1 MAEQFEREEEKTPVF
16 VINGFLEAGK
26 TQFLRFTMEQS
37 YFQTEGKTLL
47 LVCEEGEEEYPEAL
61 LKKYNTA
68 AIYFES
74 QEECTKEALRA
85 LGEEFHPERVL
96 IEWNGLWRQDSLEL
110 PEEWFLNQQ
119 ISIFDTS
126 TLDLYLK
133 NMRAYLGPMLNATE
147 LIICNRADEIPE
159 EKLGNYHLSLKAMA
173 PDAEIVF
180 EGRDGEIRGDFSIE
194 LPYDLKAD
202 KLELTPEMFAIFYI
216 GPPRE
221 VRRQGSQ
228 FHGGTHAPE
237 GRARGY
243 SDSGQKGDD
252 LLRGGHSF
260 LRSALPLCGR
270 SEL

>member
-1 MAEQFEREEEKTPVF
+1 M
-16 VINGFLEAGK
+16 
-26 TQFLRFTMEQS
+26 
-37 YFQTEGKTLL
+37 
-47 LVCEEGEEEYPEAL
+47 
-61 LKKYNTA
+61 KKHNTA

-180 EGRDGEIRGDFSIE
+180 EGKDGEIRGDFSIE

-216 GPPRE
+216 DAMDRPEKYDGKEVSFTAELMRPKGAPADILIPGRKVMTCCEADIRFCGLLCHYAGAQNFKTGDWVKLRAKVRKENAREYGAEGPVLYAEELSLTGPIAE
-221 VRRQGSQ
+221 VAT
-228 FHGGTHAPE
+228 FA
-237 GRARGY
+237 
-243 SDSGQKGDD
+243 
-252 LLRGGHSF
+252 
-260 LRSALPLCGR
+260 
-270 SEL
+270 